1 MADSTNTPAEVW
13 RAIPNF
19 TDYSVS
25 STGRVMRT
33 AGGKGAKPMRI
44 IKQSKDQGGR
54 LVFNASMSGKVKQL
68 KVHRAVAFA
77 FIGPCPE
84 GHEVAHLDGNQENN
98 CVVNLSYSTPVE
110 NNGHKRAHGTQPMG
124 SDIHCAKLRESDV
137 ASIRR
142 QYPKK
147 SYAVLAKEHGVSVN
161 SIVQVVKRIS
171 WKHI

>member
-110 NNGHKRAHGTQPMG
+110 NTGISERTALSQWAAIYTAQ
-124 SDIHCAKLRESDV
+124 
-137 ASIRR
+137 
-142 QYPKK
+142 
-147 SYAVLAKEHGVSVN
+147 SYANQMWPQFAGNILKSHMRFWQKNMA
-161 SIVQVVKRIS
+161 
-171 WKHI
+171 